1 MLPTIA
7 LCIWPIVALVL
18 CVALGPQRGLIWS
31 TVVGYLFLPDGFAV
45 DLPGLPTYAKFEA
58 VAVGALLGVAAT
70 RNRLPPLP
78 PGEPDRLMKFAVLL
92 CLACM
97 VVGPVLTMMVNTYP
111 VFFGPTMRQ
120 GIRYWDAQGQVI
132 ATMFMFVPFF
142 LGRRILAR
150 PEMHN
155 EILKAIVLVGL
166 AYTLLVLFE
175 RRMSPQ
181 LNNMVYGYFPHA
193 WIQHLRGGGFRPIV
207 FLDHG
212 LSVGF
217 FLLTA
222 VLAAIALIWEY
233 GKEKRAFYLVS
244 VIWLM
249 LVLLVSRNLGA
260 VALALLFVPAA
271 ILFSRRM
278 QLRIAALVA
287 LIFFVNPVVR
297 DVYVEPL
304 LNLTEKISIDRWGS
318 LKTRFDNETR
328 MMERVNEKPLTGWGG
343 WGRWRVYDEQGRD
356 ITISDGTWIIT
367 LGKWGWLGFIGLFG
381 MISAPLWLALRASK
395 RAPPGASTAALAL
408 MTAAN
413 LIYLIPNSTLTP
425 IAWLAIG
432 ALAGFAQFAP
442 AAKAAETEDGPA
454 EEAVAD
460 RRPRYS
466 RFGPG
471 AVGDARLTRYR

>member
-120 GIRYWDAQGQVI
+120 GIRYWDALGQGI

-142 LGRRILAR
+142 LGRRSLAR

-175 RRMSPQ
+175 RRRSPQ

-244 VIWLM
+244 VIWLL

-466 RFGPG
+466 RCGPG

>member
-166 AYTLLVLFE
+166 ADTLLVLFE

-328 MMERVNEKPLTGWGG
+328 MMERGNEKPLTGWGG

-408 MTAAN
+408 MPAAN

>member
-244 VIWLM
+244 AIWLM